1 MNNKLFERIDN
12 NAYIYLDELGNV
24 VYESDFTIILG
35 KVDESYRFIPK
46 SNTTLEQGLTAQ
58 MLLIVASLIKRKA
71 GIGEKRAEAIFE
83 DGN

>member
-1 MNNKLFERIDN
+1 
-12 NAYIYLDELGNV
+12 
-24 VYESDFTIILG
+24 
-35 KVDESYRFIPK
+35 
-46 SNTTLEQGLTAQ
+46 LEQGLTAQ